1 MLIVFSI
8 TPVFA
13 EENHTV
19 SVINTVGLGNVH
31 IAINQYDIVDNQKV
45 SIAENPTVLPGQKF
59 DRVCEITNLE
69 LKLFFQMIPQM
80 LMMIF

>member
-31 IAINQYDIVDNQKV
+31 IAINQYDIIDNQKV
-45 SIAENPTVLPGQKF
+45 SIAENPTNGKKSENIFIIQKRLKQVKVLSCLIK
-59 DRVCEITNLE
+59 
-69 LKLFFQMIPQM
+69 
-80 LMMIF
+80 